1 MDRWMDGWMMQT
13 SKMQSDIILY
23 VRSEAI
29 SYTAFSL
36 I

>member
-1 MDRWMDGWMMQT
+1 MQT
-13 SKMQSDIILY
+13 SKMQIEIILY